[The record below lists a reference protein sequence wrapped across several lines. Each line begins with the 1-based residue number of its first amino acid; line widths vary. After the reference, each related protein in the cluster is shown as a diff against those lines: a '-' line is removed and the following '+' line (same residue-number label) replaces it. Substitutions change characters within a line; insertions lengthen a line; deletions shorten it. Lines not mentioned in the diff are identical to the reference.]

1 MCIDVLQKAARGR
14 LHGVTN
20 QKTTFCTVFS
30 LEEDILK
37 LDLLERLDSEDLSEL
52 RKYFFCLDTERKT
65 TAVRRKQ
72 QEVQK
77 CGGQPLTREHFV
89 KAIERIVG
97 KWRAT
102 VGGSQS
108 DVDSSLRRLT
118 VRGQVGG
125 CLCCVH

>member
-1 MCIDVLQKAARGR
+1 MYV
-14 LHGVTN
+14 
-20 QKTTFCTVFS
+20 VFS
-30 LEEDILK
+30 LEEDILE

-52 RKYFFCLDTERKT
+52 RKYFFCLDTDRKT

-77 CGGQPLTREHFV
+77 YGGQPLTRKHFV

-102 VGGSQS
+102 EWGSQS
-108 DVDSSLRRLT
+108 DVDTSVRRLT
-118 VRGQVGG
+118 VREQVGG
-125 CLCCVH
+125 CLCYLH

>member
-1 MCIDVLQKAARGR
+1 MCTDVLQKPARAI

-20 QKTTFCTVFS
+20 WKTIMCVVFS
-30 LEEDILK
+30 LEEDVLE
-37 LDLLERLDSEDLSEL
+37 LDLLERLESEDLSEL
-52 RKYFFCLDTERKT
+52 RKYFFYLDTDRKT

-77 CGGQPLTREHFV
+77 YGGQPLTRKQFM

-102 VGGSQS
+102 A
-108 DVDSSLRRLT
+108 
-118 VRGQVGG
+118 
-125 CLCCVH
+125 

>member
-1 MCIDVLQKAARGR
+1 MKFTVVWGVTPCSLVNVYRLLQKPAGSR

-20 QKTTFCTVFS
+20 QKTTICAVFS

-52 RKYFFCLDTERKT
+52 RKYFFCLDTDRKT
-65 TAVRRKQ
+65 TLVRRKQ

-77 CGGQPLTREHFV
+77 YGGQPLTRKEFV

-97 KWRAT
+97 KWRTAA
-102 VGGSQS
+102 
-108 DVDSSLRRLT
+108 
-118 VRGQVGG
+118 
-125 CLCCVH
+125 

>member
-1 MCIDVLQKAARGR
+1 MCA
-14 LHGVTN
+14 
-20 QKTTFCTVFS
+20 VFS
-30 LEEDILK
+30 LEEDILE

-52 RKYFFCLDTERKT
+52 RKYFFCLDTDRKT

-77 CGGQPLTREHFV
+77 YGGQPLTRKQFV

-102 VGGSQS
+102 ACGSQS
-108 DVDSSLRRLT
+108 DVDSSVRRFK
-118 VRGQVGG
+118 VREQVGG
-125 CLCCVH
+125 CLC